1 MLTGPARHGEAG
13 HLRRTLG
20 RLLTGRGRAALSA
33 VMPTFGLRVRWDD
46 LELRLPDDAELLAL
60 AGLAADGVHDPAVAP
75 FSWPWTRGTREDVMR
90 NVLAHQWKNRARTA
104 ADDWTLSLAV
114 FRGGEIVGEQQ
125 ISAKNFHVTRSGLTG
140 SWLGLRH
147 HGQGIGTRMRLMALH
162 LAFEGLDA
170 AEMVSEAYDD
180 NPASNAVSRR
190 LGYTA
195 NGSRITAREERSVI
209 ENSYRMTRAVWDARP
224 ADLGTEIA
232 LEGVSSVRQLFGIDQ
247 PKRSTHKGHT

>member
-1 MLTGPARHGEAG
+1 VGSLSTGQ
-13 HLRRTLG
+13 
-20 RLLTGRGRAALSA
+20 GRAALSA

-46 LELRLPDDAELLAL
+46 LELRLPDDPELLAL
-60 AGLAADGVHDPAVAP
+60 AGLAADGVHDPEVAP
-75 FSWPWTRGTREDVMR
+75 FSWPWTRGTEEEVKR

-125 ISAKNFHVTRSGLTG
+125 ISAKNFPVTRSGLTG

-170 AEMVSEAYDD
+170 AEMVSEAYED

-232 LEGVSSVRQLFGIDQ
+232 LEGVSSVRQLFGIDP
-247 PKRSTHKGHT
+247 PKRSTHGGNA

>member
-1 MLTGPARHGEAG
+1 
-13 HLRRTLG
+13 
-20 RLLTGRGRAALSA
+20 
-33 VMPTFGLRVRWDD
+33 MPTFGLRIRWDD
-46 LELRLPDDAELLAL
+46 LELHLPDDAEALAL
-60 AGLAADGVHDPAVAP
+60 ADLAADGVHDPEVAS
-75 FSWPWTRGTREDVMR
+75 FSWPWTRGTRQDVVR
-90 NVLAHQWKNRARTA
+90 HVLAHQWKNRARTA

-114 FRGGEIVGEQQ
+114 FRSGEIVGEQQ
-125 ISAKNFHVTRSGLTG
+125 ISAKNFQVTRSGLTG

-147 HGQGIGTRMRLMALH
+147 HGQGIGTRMRLVALH

-170 AEMVSEAYDD
+170 AEMVSEAYED

-209 ENSYRMTRAVWDARP
+209 ENSYRMTRAVWDARSVGLR
-224 ADLGTEIA
+224 AEIA

-247 PKRSTHKGHT
+247 PKRPAPEGDT